1 MKNRLK
7 RLLNNKGMSLTEL
20 IIVMFLTSVILAIA
34 LGMLVPVKNMMNG
47 MKSNAH
53 MDTINSTV
61 NEYFRGTVQT
71 ATALTFIRLDGSNG
85 IKEEDRDTV
94 KKFFE
99 DHLGKVKAIA
109 VLDIE
114 ADNED
119 IAVPIYRIFDFGAV
133 PGNTEI
139 INLLYEKNEAEYG
152 LFFDTFYENAS
163 CAVEFYSGSTSGL
176 QIASQ
181 CKKVNGDTL
190 EFINQKHVL
199 NFKLLNSA
207 LSSGFD
213 GVSGEGE
220 ETDAFV
226 PSDET
231 TEEDASIEGHGY
243 LVLYTTLDI

>member
-7 RLLNNKGMSLTEL
+7 RLLNNKGLTLTEL

-34 LGMLVPVKNMMNG
+34 LGLLVPVKNLMNG

-71 ATALTFIRLDGSNG
+71 ATALTFIRLDADNT

-99 DHLGKVKAIA
+99 AHPGKVKAIA
-109 VLDIE
+109 VLDVE

-119 IAVPIYRIFDFGAV
+119 IPVPIYRIFDFEAV
-133 PGNTEI
+133 PGNTEL

-152 LFFDTFYENAS
+152 LFFDTFYEKAS
-163 CAVEFYSGSTSGL
+163 CAVEFYSGSTNGL

-181 CKKVNGDTL
+181 CWKVNGDSL

-207 LSSGFD
+207 LPSGFE
-213 GVSGEGE
+213 GVSGDDESE

-226 PSDET
+226 GSDT
-231 TEEDASIEGHGY
+231 STEEDASIEGHCY
-243 LVLYTTLDI
+243 LILYTTL